1 MASYTYPV
9 PHDEGTLTTE
19 ELHRILKS
27 PRLVAAKVA
36 ELSKLGFIADY
47 LLTSKLNAQ
56 GGGVYYETGSSA
68 EDLFAGADPEAL
80 DPLTGY
86 PLVLMDDGKASAVRT
101 TKWGLG
107 TRFSDE
113 KLAREGQSY
122 FNRGVQRISASVIRH
137 VDTVAMAVI
146 ASKITDSYTAPSPW
160 TTAGAVAESLFA
172 AAQERAELATGLELD
187 TVVLPPAKWAKL
199 IGMLI
204 DDKALPREAGNI
216 VMTGREPVDALG
228 FTWTTSPNYKGAN
241 LLLVDRDNL
250 GGMADEDIKSPDWSK
265 GQSGNVESFSGRLP
279 HKEGDGYEAAA
290 RRVTVPVVLDPLA
303 GLNIEG
309 TGL

>member
-9 PHDEGTLTTE
+9 PHDEGTLTTD
-19 ELHRILKS
+19 ELHRILS
-27 PRLVAAKVA
+27 NPRLVAAKVA

-47 LLTSKLNAQ
+47 LLSSKLNAA
-56 GGGVYYETGSSA
+56 GGGVYYETGASV

-86 PLVLMDDGKASAVRT
+86 PLVLMDSGAASSVRT

-113 KLAREGQSY
+113 KLSREGRSY
-122 FNRGVQRISASVIRH
+122 FDRGMKRISASVIRH
-137 VDTVAMAVI
+137 VDTVAMAVV
-146 ASKITDSYTAPSPW
+146 ASKVTDNFSATAAWSS
-160 TTAGAVAESLFA
+160 AGAVAETLLA
-172 AAQERAELATGLELD
+172 ASQERADLATGLELD

-228 FTWTTSPNYKGAN
+228 FTWATSPNYKGSN
-241 LLLVDRDNL
+241 LLLVDRDHL
-250 GGMADEDIKSPDWSK
+250 GGMADEDIQSPDWAK
-265 GQSGNVESFSGRLP
+265 GAAGIVESKSERIQGI
-279 HKEGDGYEAAA
+279 DGYEAAA

-303 GLNIEG
+303 GLNITG